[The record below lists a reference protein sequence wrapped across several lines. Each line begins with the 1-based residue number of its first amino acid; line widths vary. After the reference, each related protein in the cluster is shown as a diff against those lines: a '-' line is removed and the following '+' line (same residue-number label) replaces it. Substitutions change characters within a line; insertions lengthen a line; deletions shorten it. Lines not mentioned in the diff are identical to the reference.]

1 MVTAGDQRSRT
12 EEGRSVMKKPIGD
25 DADWTLIRE
34 HLELDDFPPVLSSK
48 PLERYREI
56 SCDISG
62 FSTDLKRAFGA
73 IEPQPQSRIC
83 WLNVAVWAGIAAV
96 SALWVTGLIWFIQ
109 TIIQATI

>member
-1 MVTAGDQRSRT
+1 
-12 EEGRSVMKKPIGD
+12 MKKPIED

-34 HLELDDFPPVLSSK
+34 HLELDDFPPVLSST
-48 PLERYREI
+48 PPERYLEI
-56 SCDISG
+56 SCAIPG
-62 FSTDLKRAFGA
+62 FSTNLKRALAA

-109 TIIQATI
+109 TIIQVTPI